1 MKSEKLMDY
10 IGQIDDSIIVEA
22 DVHLAKIKPVKRPWI
37 KWVSVVAVAAT
48 CLIVA
53 VPFILNRT
61 HPNNPID
68 FSGLPKLTVNTE
80 FGSMGFE
87 GHLAYDVSE
96 LQNGNPWTENND
108 LTTMPVFTHP
118 NEYDRAGAPV
128 NGLSPEEMLAE
139 AEKIA
144 NLFGLE
150 ITSLYTEPTLE
161 QIEQIKQKLE
171 VVDASEE
178 EVHQNTSVY
187 RAIAECSGA
196 EIEVQKDGHILLTL
210 TPETADLAKEIEKLS
225 VYDSFT
231 ISFEY
236 GYKTI
241 GDTMYCIGFPLPDGY
256 SFTFGNISNEH
267 AMEIMQYLFSEYG
280 AFTEITTPGYD
291 LAADYTYNGILT
303 RLNTFVFENAG
314 SLTER
319 ILNYHF
325 NRLYFIATDL
335 GGLGGIR
342 YSKTDLSQKIG
353 DYPIITAEEAR
364 KLLLENHYITTVP
377 EALPGEEYIAHV
389 ELMYRT
395 SGRDSGFM
403 PYYKFLVEMPTM
415 ERENGL
421 KTFGA
426 FYVPA
431 VQSEFLENMPLW
443 DGNFN

>member
-10 IGQIDDSIIVEA
+10 IGEIDDSIIVEA
-22 DVHLAKIKPVKRPWI
+22 DVNSAKIKPVKRPWI
-37 KWVSVVAVAAT
+37 KWVSVAAVVA

-53 VPFILNRT
+53 VPFMLNRT
-61 HPNNPID
+61 QPINPID
-68 FSGLPKLTVNTE
+68 FSDLPKLAVNTE
-80 FGSMGFE
+80 FGAMGFE
-87 GHLAYDVSE
+87 GYLAYDVSE

-108 LTTMPVFTHP
+108 LATMPVFTNP
-118 NEYDRAGAPV
+118 NEYDSAGAPT

-150 ITSLYTEPTLE
+150 ITSLYTEPKLE

-171 VVDASEE
+171 AVDASDE
-178 EVHQNTSVY
+178 EVRQNTSVF
-187 RAIAECSGA
+187 RATAECSGA
-196 EIEVQKDGHILLTL
+196 EIEVQKDGYILLTL

-236 GYKTI
+236 GYETI
-241 GDTMYCIGFPLPDGY
+241 DDTMYGIGFPLPDRY
-256 SFTFGNISNEH
+256 SFTFDNTSNEQ
-267 AMEIMQYLFSEYG
+267 AMEITQYLFSEYG
-280 AFTEITTPGYD
+280 AFMGITTPGYD
-291 LAADYTYNGILT
+291 LAADYTYSGVLT
-303 RLNTFVFENAG
+303 RLNTSVFENAG
-314 SLTER
+314 SLTEQ

-325 NRLYFIATDL
+325 NRLYFSATDL
-335 GGLGGIR
+335 GGLGAIR
-342 YSKTDLSQKIG
+342 YYNTDLSQKIG

-395 SGRDSGFM
+395 SGRDSVFM

-443 DGNFN
+443 DGSFN

>member
-22 DVHLAKIKPVKRPWI
+22 DVHSTKINPAKRPWI
-37 KWVSVVAVAAT
+37 KWVSVVAVAAA

-53 VPFILNRT
+53 VPFLLNRT
-61 HPNNPID
+61 QPTNPVD
-68 FSGLPKLTVNTE
+68 FSGLPKLAVNTE
-80 FGSMGFE
+80 FEAIGFE
-87 GHLAYDVSE
+87 GYLAYDVSE

-108 LTTMPVFTHP
+108 LTTMPVFTSP
-118 NEYDRAGAPV
+118 NEYDSAGAPID
-128 NGLSPEEMLAE
+128 GLSPEEMLAE

-144 NLFGLE
+144 DLFGLE

-161 QIEQIKQKLE
+161 QIEQIKQELKAAQ
-171 VVDASEE
+171 ASEE
-178 EVHQNTSVY
+178 EVRQNTSVY
-187 RAIAECSGA
+187 RATAECSGA
-196 EIEVQKDGHILLTL
+196 GIVVQKDGHILLTL
-210 TPETADLAKEIEKLS
+210 TPETADLVKEIEKLS
-225 VYDSFT
+225 IYDSFT
-231 ISFEY
+231 IFFEY
-236 GYKTI
+236 GYETI
-241 GDTMYCIGFPLPDGY
+241 GDTMYGVGFPLPDGY
-256 SFTFGNISNEH
+256 SFTFDNTSNEQ
-267 AMEIMQYLFSEYG
+267 AMEITQYLFSQYG

-291 LAADYTYNGILT
+291 LSADYTYRGVLT
-303 RLNTFVFENAG
+303 RLNTSVFENAG
-314 SLTER
+314 NLTER

-325 NRLYFIATDL
+325 NRLYFNATDL
-335 GGLGGIR
+335 GGLGGIS
-342 YSKTDLSQKIG
+342 YIKTNLSQKIG

-377 EALPGEEYIAHV
+377 EALPSEEYIAHV
-389 ELMYRT
+389 ELVYRT
-395 SGRDSGFM
+395 SRRDSVFM

-443 DGNFN
+443 DGSFN